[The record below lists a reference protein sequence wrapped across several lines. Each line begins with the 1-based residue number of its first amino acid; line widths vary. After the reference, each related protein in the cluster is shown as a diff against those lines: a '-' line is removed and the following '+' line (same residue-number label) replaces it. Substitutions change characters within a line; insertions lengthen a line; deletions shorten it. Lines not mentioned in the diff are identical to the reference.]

1 MYIEKLN
8 LNHGSV
14 TVTNKI
20 TKIIIKIQLDIKY
33 VSNDEYGLFF
43 VRRGHV

>member
-1 MYIEKLN
+1 MYIGKLN
-8 LNHGSV
+8 FNYGSK

-20 TKIIIKIQLDIKY
+20 TKIIIIIQLYIKY

-43 VRRGHV
+43 VQQGHI